1 VTTRER
7 TARQKG
13 LGDLERRVGRA
24 LAEEITSRDDAGIDV
39 LCEVEVD
46 DSETWVSGWH
56 LGHRRSRATWAG
68 WLARWI
74 EREGYLHDDELG
86 ETVIGKRERGV
97 AVSVMRSTATVYE
110 SYFPLCVYPSSTA
123 SHQTTRPCPA
133 SDSCATSSSR
143 LFSRLSYVDV
153 Y

>member
-46 DSETWVSGWH
+46 DSETRVSGWPIWVTGDH
-56 LGHRRSRATWAG
+56 AL
-68 WLARWI
+68 
-74 EREGYLHDDELG
+74 
-86 ETVIGKRERGV
+86 RGRV
-97 AVSVMRSTATVYE
+97 G
-110 SYFPLCVYPSSTA
+110 
-123 SHQTTRPCPA
+123 
-133 SDSCATSSSR
+133 
-143 LFSRLSYVDV
+143 
-153 Y
+153 